1 MNFHSHPNRMFRSA
15 GRNPATAG
23 MLSAAMLLAPLAASA
38 QPVAHHHHHVMAKT
52 AEQRVESLDQ
62 RIAMLHTSLQI
73 TPAEETDWNAV
84 AQVMRDN
91 EARMQGMIAAR
102 KAEPMHHVD
111 ALEDLKV
118 YERFTQAHVD
128 GLKLLRSSFET
139 LYMTMPDS
147 QKLVADDVVRKFGHR
162 HEAHA

>member
-1 MNFHSHPNRMFRSA
+1 MNFHSHPSQMFRSA
-15 GRNPATAG
+15 GRKPAMAG
-23 MLSAAMLLAPLAASA
+23 LLGATMLLAPLAASA
-38 QPVAHHHHHVMAKT
+38 QPAGHHHHAAHKT
-52 AEQRVESLDQ
+52 AEQRAESLDE
-62 RIAMLHTSLQI
+62 RIASLHTRLQI

-102 KAEPMHHVD
+102 KAEPAHHVD
-111 ALEDLKV
+111 ALEDLRN

-147 QKLVADDVVRKFGHR
+147 QKLVVDDVVRKFSHR

>member
-1 MNFHSHPNRMFRSA
+1 MNFTSHASRWLGSA
-15 GRNPATAG
+15 GRKPAMAG
-23 MLSAAMLLAPLAASA
+23 LLGAAMLFVPLAASA
-38 QPVAHHHHHVMAKT
+38 QPVGHHHHAAAKT
-52 AEQRVESLDQ
+52 AEQRVESLDD
-62 RIAMLHTSLQI
+62 RIASLHTRLQI

-102 KAEPMHHVD
+102 KAEPPHHVD
-111 ALEDLKV
+111 ALEDLRT

-147 QKLVADDVVRKFGHR
+147 QKLVADDVVRKYGHR
-162 HEAHA
+162 HEAHG